1 MAWLLKLLLAV
12 LAVLVFLLAALAV
25 NQQEITLQFLR
36 WQTPTLSVFWWL
48 LGAFG
53 GGLLLGLLGITVVS
67 TRQRLKNRSLAKR
80 LAQAEDELHQVR
92 NMTLQE

>member
-1 MAWLLKLLLAV
+1 MAWLLRLLVALLAL
-12 LAVLVFLLAALAV
+12 LAFLLAALAV

-36 WQTPTLSVFWWL
+36 WQTPTLSVFCWL

-67 TRQRLKNRSLAKR
+67 ARARLHNRSLAKR
-80 LAQAEDELHQVR
+80 LAQAETELRQVR